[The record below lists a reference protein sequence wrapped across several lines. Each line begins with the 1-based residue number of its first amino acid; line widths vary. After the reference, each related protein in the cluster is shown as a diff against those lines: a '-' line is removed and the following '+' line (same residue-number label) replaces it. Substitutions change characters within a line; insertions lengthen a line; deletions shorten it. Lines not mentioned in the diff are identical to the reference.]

1 MTAYRRFMNALAR
14 QPPSPQ
20 PAANE
25 EMMASVHVYAWGNEL
40 AARSCVQL
48 GLGLTSAAADEL
60 IGAGLPVSVLCD
72 LPMAQAV
79 AAFLSELGG
88 KVDVTP
94 EPSLGVRLLAR
105 MV

>member
-1 MTAYRRFMNALAR
+1 
-14 QPPSPQ
+14 
-20 PAANE
+20 
-25 EMMASVHVYAWGNEL
+25 
-40 AARSCVQL
+40 
-48 GLGLTSAAADEL
+48 
-60 IGAGLPVSVLCD
+60 
-72 LPMAQAV
+72 MAQAV